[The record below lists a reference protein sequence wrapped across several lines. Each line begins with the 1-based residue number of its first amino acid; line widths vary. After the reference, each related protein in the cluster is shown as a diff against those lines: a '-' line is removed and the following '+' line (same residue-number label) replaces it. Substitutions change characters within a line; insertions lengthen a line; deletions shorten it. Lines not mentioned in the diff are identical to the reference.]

1 MKKIKYLLLSIF
13 AAGTVSSCS
22 FLDKEP
28 YKITPET
35 YFQDEEQANTYLTG
49 IYAII
54 GQSSFYGGDYML
66 LAGGDDLTC
75 YAGSTGRV
83 STSGLIC
90 NLATTSDPAVTAL
103 WFTLYNGIER
113 ANYFIEQIDQ
123 MTNISNAA
131 RAQYKSE
138 ARFLRAFYYFHLVQ
152 NWGDVPFKTQS
163 TMSTESLNNK
173 DLARTP
179 KDEIYQFI
187 VDEMSLVADEE
198 TGGLK
203 SASELGYLPG
213 RISKSAAWGMLARV
227 YMFWAGEHYRDNK
240 PAPADKNDKFR
251 KAIEYAEKVVGE
263 GHGLSDKYWDIFI
276 DMCSDKYDTSG
287 KHESI
292 WEAEFAGDGTGDVR
306 AEGRIGNTN
315 GIQCP
320 DYSSKTDIV
329 GKNDPGYAYAFLWA
343 TPKLYDLYGYEM
355 PYGKNLNG
363 ATATKPTWAG
373 IGDGKKPIVRDDRF
387 IWNIAPFTY
396 RKSTVADDDTNT
408 NAAKG
413 VVGRTFECRDLYY
426 WVMSKF
432 EDNPDYVG
440 YGSKSY
446 EYGFT
451 DEVYDSKVHNEGDF
465 YKKTQDNQSGRD
477 ALSRDLCAAKFR
489 REYEPATKKNKNNT
503 SINFPIMR
511 YSDVLLM
518 IAEAENEVYGGPTTE
533 ALNRINEVRLR
544 AGICKLE
551 EVDGYQST
559 QEYFRNAIKDER
571 AREFCFEFTR
581 RYDLIRWGDYID
593 NMHALITETGQKYWK
608 WGLQVASFFDIPESY
623 NYFPI
628 PESEMSVNKLI
639 TTNNPGW

>member
-1 MKKIKYLLLSIF
+1 MKEFKYILISILSVGII
-13 AAGTVSSCS
+13 TSCN

-35 YFQDEEQANTYLTG
+35 YFQNEEQANSYLTG

-113 ANYFIEQIDQ
+113 ANYFIEQIDK
-123 MTNISNAA
+123 MTNISNSA
-131 RAQYKSE
+131 REQYKSE
-138 ARFLRAFYYFHLVQ
+138 ARFLRAFYYFNLVQ
-152 NWGDVPFKTQS
+152 NWGDVPFKTES

-173 DLARTP
+173 DIPRTP
-179 KDEIYQFI
+179 KDDIYKFI
-187 VDEMSLVADEE
+187 VDEMSAVADEE

-203 SASELGYLPG
+203 SASDLGYLPG
-213 RISKSAAWGMLARV
+213 RVSKSAAWGMLARV

-240 PAPADKNDKFR
+240 AEPADKIEKFS
-251 KAIEYAEKVVGE
+251 KALEYAKKVLGE
-263 GHGLSDKYWDIFI
+263 GHQLSDKYWDIFI
-276 DMCSDKYDTSG
+276 DMCSDKYDTSK

-315 GIQCP
+315 GIQAP
-320 DYSSKTDIV
+320 DFSSKTDIV

-343 TPKLYDLYGYEM
+343 TPKLYDLYGYVM

-363 ATATKPTWAG
+363 VEPTWEG
-373 IGDGKKPIVRDDRF
+373 IGNGGKIVRDDRF
-387 IWNIAPFTY
+387 IWNIAPFSY
-396 RKSTVADDDTNT
+396 RRSTVSEDDN
-408 NAAKG
+408 NSKAPKG
-413 VVGRTFECRDLYY
+413 VVGRTFECKDLYW

-432 EDNPDYVG
+432 DEDPKHAG
-440 YGSKSY
+440 YGPESY
-446 EYGFT
+446 EYGFS
-451 DEVYDSKVHNEGDF
+451 DEVYDSKKHNEGDF
-465 YKKTQDNQSGRD
+465 YKTTPANLTTRD
-477 ALSRDLCAAKFR
+477 GLARDLCAAKFR

-518 IAEAENEVYGGPTTE
+518 IAEAENEVNGRPTQE
-533 ALNRINEVRLR
+533 ALDKINEVRTR
-544 AGICKLE
+544 AGICKLQE
-551 EVDGYQST
+551 LEDYQDN
-559 QEYFRNAIKDER
+559 QDYFRNAIKDER

-581 RYDLIRWGDYID
+581 RYDLIRWGDYIE
-593 NMHALITETGQKYWK
+593 NMHNLVSETGEKYWR
-608 WGLQVASFFDIPESY
+608 WGLQVASFFNIPESY

-639 TTNNPGW
+639 KTNNPGW

>member
-1 MKKIKYLLLSIF
+1 MKKIKYILLSIL
-13 AAGTVSSCS
+13 AAGIVTSCN

-28 YKITPET
+28 YKITPES

-75 YAGSTGRV
+75 YGGSTGRV
-83 STSGLIC
+83 STTGLIC

-113 ANYFIEQIDQ
+113 ANYFIEQIDK
-123 MTNISNAA
+123 MSNISDEK
-131 RAQYKSE
+131 RAQFKSE

-152 NWGDVPFKTQS
+152 NWGDVPFKTKS

-173 DLARTP
+173 DIARTP

-187 VDEMSLVADEE
+187 VDEMATVADKE

-203 SASELGYLPG
+203 SAADLGYLPG
-213 RISKSAAWGMLARV
+213 RVSKSAAWGMLARV

-240 PAPADKNDKFR
+240 PAPADNVEKFR
-251 KAIEYAEKVVGE
+251 KALEYATMVTGEKHE
-263 GHGLSDKYWDIFI
+263 LSPKYWDIFI

-315 GIQCP
+315 GIQCA
-320 DYSSKTDIV
+320 DFSSKTDIV
-329 GKNDPGYAYAFLWA
+329 GKADPGYAYAFLWA
-343 TPKLYDLYGYEM
+343 TPKLYDLYGYVM
-355 PYGKNLNG
+355 PYGSGLDNQ
-363 ATATKPTWAG
+363 TPTWEG
-373 IGDGKKPIVRDDRF
+373 IGNGPKPIVRDDRF
-387 IWNIAPFTY
+387 IWNIAPFSY
-396 RKSTVADDDTNT
+396 RSSKSNK
-408 NAAKG
+408 NLG
-413 VVGRTFECRDLYY
+413 IVGRTFECKDLYY
-426 WVMSKF
+426 WVMSETGF
-432 EDNPDYVG
+432 EDKG
-440 YGSKSY
+440 YGPQSY
-446 EYGFT
+446 DYSLNEET
-451 DEVYDSKVHNEGDF
+451 PVYSSSLDQMYDLYKTTPKDQTAREGL
-465 YKKTQDNQSGRD
+465 R
-477 ALSRDLCAAKFR
+477 RDLCAAKFR
-489 REYEPATKKNKNNT
+489 REYEPAAKKNKNNT
-503 SINFPIMR
+503 SINFPILR

-518 IAEAENEVYGGPTTE
+518 IAECENEVNGPTEKAFTY
-533 ALNRINEVRLR
+533 INEVRRR
-544 AGICKLE
+544 AGLGNLQE
-551 EVDGYQST
+551 TEGFQNT
-559 QEYFRNAIKDER
+559 QENFRSAIKDER
-571 AREFCFEFTR
+571 AKELCFEFTR
-581 RYDLIRWGDYID
+581 RYDLIRWGEYIK
-593 NMHALITETGQKYWK
+593 NMNDLVTRTGEKCWSQ
-608 WGLQVASFFDIPESY
+608 GTQVASFFNIPESY

>member
-1 MKKIKYLLLSIF
+1 MKKIKYILLSIF
-13 AAGTVSSCS
+13 AVGTVSSCS

-28 YKITPET
+28 YKITPGS
-35 YFQDEEQANTYLTG
+35 YFQDESQANAYLTG

-90 NLATTSDPAVTAL
+90 KLATSSDPAVTAL

-113 ANYFIEQIDQ
+113 ANYFIEQIDR
-123 MTNISNAA
+123 MNNISEAA
-131 RAQYKSE
+131 RSQYKSE

-173 DLARTP
+173 DLARYP
-179 KDEIYQFI
+179 KDKIYQFI

-213 RISKSAAWGMLARV
+213 RVSKSAAWGMLARV

-240 PAPADKNDKFR
+240 PAPADKNDKFK

-263 GHGLSDKYWDIFI
+263 GHGLSGKYWDIFI

-396 RKSTVADDDTNT
+396 RKSAVSDDDTNT
-408 NAAKG
+408 KAAKG

-432 EDNPDYVG
+432 EDKPDYIG

-465 YKKTQDNQSGRD
+465 YKKTQDNLTGRD
-477 ALSRDLCAAKFR
+477 ALPRDLCAAKFR

-518 IAEAENEVYGGPTTE
+518 IAEAENEVNGPTDK
-533 ALNRINEVRLR
+533 ALRYINDVRTR

-551 EVDGYQST
+551 KLDDYQST
-559 QEYFRNAIKDER
+559 QEYYRNAIKDER

-593 NMHALITETGQKYWK
+593 NMNALVTETGQKYWK
-608 WGLQVASFFDIPESY
+608 WGLQVATFFSIPESY

-628 PESEMSVNKLI
+628 PESEKSVNKAI
-639 TTNNPGW
+639 IGNNPGW

>member
-1 MKKIKYLLLSIF
+1 MKEFKYILISILSVGII
-13 AAGTVSSCS
+13 TSCN

-35 YFQDEEQANTYLTG
+35 YFQNEEQANSYLTG

-113 ANYFIEQIDQ
+113 ANYFIEQIDK
-123 MTNISNAA
+123 MTNISNSA
-131 RAQYKSE
+131 REQYKSE
-138 ARFLRAFYYFHLVQ
+138 ARFLRAFYYFNLVQ
-152 NWGDVPFKTQS
+152 NWGDVPFKTES

-173 DLARTP
+173 DIPRTP
-179 KDEIYQFI
+179 KDDIYKFI
-187 VDEMSLVADEE
+187 VDEMSAVADEE

-203 SASELGYLPG
+203 SASDLGYLPG
-213 RISKSAAWGMLARV
+213 RVSKSAAWGMLARV

-240 PAPADKNDKFR
+240 AEPADKVEKFS
-251 KAIEYAEKVVGE
+251 KALEYAKKVLGE
-263 GHGLSDKYWDIFI
+263 GHQLSDKYWDIFI
-276 DMCSDKYDTSG
+276 DMCSDKYDTSK

-315 GIQCP
+315 GIQAP
-320 DYSSKTDIV
+320 DFSSKTDIV

-343 TPKLYDLYGYEM
+343 TPKLYDLYGYVM

-363 ATATKPTWAG
+363 VEPTWDG
-373 IGDGKKPIVRDDRF
+373 IGDGGKIVRDDRF
-387 IWNIAPFTY
+387 IWNIAPFSY
-396 RKSTVADDDTNT
+396 RRSTVSEDDN
-408 NAAKG
+408 NSKAPKG
-413 VVGRTFECRDLYY
+413 VVGRTFECKDLYW

-432 EDNPDYVG
+432 DEDPKHAG
-440 YGSKSY
+440 YGPESY
-446 EYGFT
+446 EYGFS
-451 DEVYDSKVHNEGDF
+451 DEVYDSKKHNEGDF
-465 YKKTQDNQSGRD
+465 YKTTPTSSATRNG
-477 ALSRDLCAAKFR
+477 LSRDLCAAKFR

-518 IAEAENEVYGGPTTE
+518 IAEAENEVNGGPTQE
-533 ALNRINEVRLR
+533 ALDRINEVRTR

-551 EVDGYQST
+551 ELKGYQAN

-581 RYDLIRWGDYID
+581 RYDLIRWGDYIE
-593 NMHALITETGQKYWK
+593 NMHNLVSETGEKYWR
-608 WGLQVASFFDIPESY
+608 WGLQVASFFNIPESY

-639 TTNNPGW
+639 KTNNPGW

>member
-1 MKKIKYLLLSIF
+1 MKKIKYMLLSIF
-13 AAGTVSSCS
+13 VAGTVTSCS

-28 YKITPET
+28 YKITPES

-123 MTNISNAA
+123 MSNI
-131 RAQYKSE
+131 
-138 ARFLRAFYYFHLVQ
+138 
-152 NWGDVPFKTQS
+152 
-163 TMSTESLNNK
+163 ESLNNK

-451 DEVYDSKVHNEGDF
+451 DEVYDSGKHNEGDF
-465 YKKTQDNQSGRD
+465 YKKTQDNQTGRD

-518 IAEAENEVYGGPTTE
+518 IAEAENEVNGPTDK
-533 ALNRINEVRLR
+533 ALGYINDVRTR

-551 EVDGYQST
+551 ELDDYQST
-559 QEYFRNAIKDER
+559 QEYYRNAIKDER

>member
-28 YKITPET
+28 YKITPDS
-35 YFQDEEQANTYLTG
+35 YFQDESQANTYLTG

-54 GQSSFYGGDYML
+54 GQSSFYGGDYMI

-75 YAGSTGRV
+75 YAGSSGRV

-123 MTNISNAA
+123 MSNISDAA

-138 ARFLRAFYYFHLVQ
+138 ARFLRAFYYFNLVQ
-152 NWGDVPFKTQS
+152 NWGDVPFKTES
-163 TMSTESLNNK
+163 TMSTESLSNK
-173 DLARTP
+173 DLPRTP

-187 VDEMSLVADEE
+187 VDEMSAVADEE

-315 GIQCP
+315 GIMCP
-320 DYSSKTDIV
+320 DFSSKTDIV

-343 TPKLYDLYGYEM
+343 TPKLYDLYGYVM

-363 ATATKPTWAG
+363 VEPTWNG
-373 IGDGKKPIVRDDRF
+373 IGDGGKPIVRDDRF

-396 RKSTVADDDTNT
+396 RKSAASNDTNSK
-408 NAAKG
+408 AAKG
-413 VVGRTFECRDLYY
+413 VVGRTFECKDLYY
-426 WVMSKF
+426 WVMSEFK
-432 EDNPDYVG
+432 DQPKDYVG
-440 YGSKSY
+440 YGTKSY
-446 EYGFT
+446 EYGFK
-451 DEVYDSKVHNEGDF
+451 DEVYSSTKHNEGDF
-465 YKKTQDNQSGRD
+465 YKTTPTSESARSVL
-477 ALSRDLCAAKFR
+477 ARDLCAAKFR

-518 IAEAENEVYGGPTTE
+518 LAEAENEVNGPTDK
-533 ALNRINEVRLR
+533 ALRNINEVRER

-551 EVDGYQST
+551 EVEGYQGNP
-559 QEYFRNAIKDER
+559 EYFRNAIKDER

-581 RYDLIRWGDYID
+581 RYDLIRWGDYIE
-593 NMHALITETGQKYWK
+593 NMHALISRTGEKYWK
-608 WGLQVASFFDIPESY
+608 WGLQVSTFFNIPESY